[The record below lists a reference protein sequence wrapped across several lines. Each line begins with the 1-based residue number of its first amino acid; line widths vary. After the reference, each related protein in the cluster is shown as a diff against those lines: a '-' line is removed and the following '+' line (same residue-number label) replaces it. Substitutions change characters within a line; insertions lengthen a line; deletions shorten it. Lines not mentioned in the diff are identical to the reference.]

1 MPPRTRLIV
10 CREKLAFILRLC
22 PRLGPGATALIF
34 LLLAFGAQSQ
44 APAVN
49 SQLSPA
55 DAAEPGSIQG
65 TVTGKDGEVYEGV
78 RVELVVAGEQPP
90 VATETDSGGEFSFVN
105 LPAGAFTL
113 TITSQGFVTQ
123 TRSGVLNPGESYDT
137 HTVVLPMMGAS
148 SSVFVSAEQQE
159 QIAEEQIH
167 IEEKQRVL
175 GVLPNYYVSYEKSP
189 APLTRRQKFGLAW
202 KTSIDPYTW
211 ILNGIT
217 AGFEQADNGLAGY
230 GQGMQGFGKRLG
242 AAGAD
247 TFVSNEIGGAILP
260 SLFRQDP
267 RYFYK
272 GTGTFRARAAYAI
285 ATTVI
290 CKGDNMRWQF
300 NASGIL
306 GGLAA
311 GGVSNLYYPASNRSS
326 VALTFENAGIGL
338 AESAVQ
344 NLLQEFVVKKFT
356 PSARRSASR

>member
-1 MPPRTRLIV
+1 MPQRTRLIV
-10 CREKLAFILRLC
+10 CREKLASILRLR
-22 PRLGPGATALIF
+22 PRAGRLLTVLVL
-34 LLLAFGAQSQ
+34 LLLASCARSQ
-44 APAVN
+44 APADN

-55 DAAEPGSIQG
+55 DAAEPAGIQG
-65 TVTGKDGEVYEGV
+65 TVAGKDGEVYEGV

-90 VATETDSGGEFSFVN
+90 LATETDSGGEFSFVN

-123 TRSGVLNPGESYDT
+123 TRSGVLNPGELYDA
-137 HTVVLPMMGAS
+137 HTVMLPMMEAT
-148 SSVFVSAEQQE
+148 SSVFVSAAQQE
-159 QIAEEQIH
+159 QIAEEQIQ

-175 GVLPNYYVSYEKSP
+175 GVLPNYYVSYEKNP
-189 APLTRRQKFGLAW
+189 APLSTRQKFSLAW
-202 KTSIDPYTW
+202 KTSIDPFTW
-211 ILNGIT
+211 LLNGVT
-217 AGFEQADNGLAGY
+217 AGLAQADNGLAGY

-247 TFVSNEIGGAILP
+247 TFVSNEIGGALLP

-272 GTGTFRARAAYAI
+272 GTGTFHVRFLYAI

-290 CKGDNMRWQF
+290 CKGDNMRWEF

-311 GGVSNLYYPASNRSS
+311 GGISNFYYPAGNRSG
-326 VALTFENAGIGL
+326 VAVTFENAGVGL

-344 NLLQEFVVKKFT
+344 NLFQEFVVKKLT
-356 PSARRSASR
+356 PSARRAAPQ